1 MFKAKQMLI
10 FILTLVP
17 LCVIA
22 DAPRVVWQQPAPYAL
37 RPTLVARS
45 DKQGWDV
52 VLAGTSGTVVAL
64 SGKDGHPLWQFSAGD
79 RIAGCPAVADVD
91 SDGSPE
97 IIFGANNRQVYALS
111 ARDGRPEWTTK
122 TVGSVAAAPLI
133 VDANGDGKLDVVVP
147 CQHGNVYALEGA
159 TGKIIWTRELR
170 RPVEAPVI
178 AGDFDGDKSLD
189 LFAVT
194 NTGDAAV
201 LDAKYGSVKTQRS
214 LIEAP
219 TDAPVAVDTNRDGS
233 DEIFIPG
240 VTVRA
245 LSVRRGS
252 MEDLWFFGTKISTGL
267 ALADLDA
274 DGVPEILVGDSGGRI
289 HAVNVFTGKAAWSA
303 QVSAPPVGGDGS
315 APVRGTPLIGDVD
328 GNRKPEVLA
337 MSSKGRLVTFDANGK
352 QLWEIASVN
361 GDDRTDSTPLLADIN
376 GDGMLDLGMMP
387 NSRQFALVSLG
398 GSGQIQWGK
407 HSGDAANTGTF
418 NGAVAFGRRLRGR

>member
-1 MFKAKQMLI
+1 MSKANKMLI
-10 FILTLVP
+10 LILIP
-17 LCVIA
+17 LCAAAFRSVGTSA
-22 DAPRVVWQQPAPYAL
+22 APRVVWQQPAPYAL
-37 RPTLVARS
+37 RPTLVARR

-79 RIAGCPAVADVD
+79 RIAGWPAVADVD
-91 SDGSPE
+91 NDGSPE
-97 IIFGANNRQVYALS
+97 IIFGANNHQVYALS

-122 TVGSVAAAPLI
+122 TVGGITASPLI
-133 VDANGDGKLDVVVP
+133 VDVNGDGKLDVMIP

-159 TGKIIWTRELR
+159 TGKIIWARELR

-219 TDAPVAVDTNRDGS
+219 TDAPVAVDINRDGS

-274 DGVPEILVGDSGGRI
+274 DGVPEILVGDSGGRV
-289 HAVNVFTGKAAWSA
+289 HAVNIFTGKAAWSA
-303 QVSAPPVGGDGS
+303 QVGDSSAS
-315 APVRGTPLIGDVD
+315 VRSTPLVGDVNGD
-328 GNRKPEVLA
+328 RKPEVLA

-352 QLWEIASVN
+352 QLWEIVSAN

-376 GDGMLDLGMMP
+376 GDGRLDLGMMP
-387 NSRQFALVSLG
+387 NSQQFALVSLG

-407 HSGDAANTGTF
+407 HSGDATNTGTF
-418 NGAVAFGRRLRGR
+418 NGAVAFGRRLRGG